1 MLVRVACVVV
11 GCRASNVFLFLQLGA
26 PQIYNPNALPMYR
39 DESVYGRP
47 ANKRKRAE
55 MEEAERRRRKQPEMG
70 GMPKGAPRLCLPVLL
85 HCWYQHSC

>member
-1 MLVRVACVVV
+1 V
-11 GCRASNVFLFLQLGA
+11 QLGA

-39 DESVYGRP
+39 DESMYGRP

-70 GMPKGAPRLCLPVLL
+70 GMPKGAPWRCLPALCALL
-85 HCWYQHSC
+85 ELSWLFCPPSFGK